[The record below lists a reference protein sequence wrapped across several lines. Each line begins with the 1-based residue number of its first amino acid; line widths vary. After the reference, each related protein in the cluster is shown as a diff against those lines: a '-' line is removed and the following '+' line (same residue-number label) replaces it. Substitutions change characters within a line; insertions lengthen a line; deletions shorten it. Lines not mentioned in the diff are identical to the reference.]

1 MRGLHKSITISFML
15 VGHTKFSPD
24 WCFGL
29 LKQRFRKTKVDCLDD
44 LVGVVNN
51 SAVVNEC
58 QLVGSQSGESL
69 VPVYDWVGLFGS
81 RMKKIPLITR
91 QHHFQFTSTSP
102 GTVIV
107 REYNDSCETTFQLTS
122 DVSIAAE
129 FPDTIIPPGLSLQ
142 RRWYLHD
149 KIRDYCTPETKD
161 LVCPRPDS
169 PPPTRSTPQPPSPSQ
184 PQSQLPSS
192 SNTTTQQKRSR
203 VCGCCGKTGHNKRTC
218 PVFQSLPPS

>member
-69 VPVYDWVGLFGS
+69 VSVYDWVGLFGS

-102 GTVIV
+102 GTVI
-107 REYNDSCETTFQLTS
+107 L
-122 DVSIAAE
+122 
-129 FPDTIIPPGLSLQ
+129 IIMH
-142 RRWYLHD
+142 YL
-149 KIRDYCTPETKD
+149 
-161 LVCPRPDS
+161 
-169 PPPTRSTPQPPSPSQ
+169 
-184 PQSQLPSS
+184 
-192 SNTTTQQKRSR
+192 
-203 VCGCCGKTGHNKRTC
+203 
-218 PVFQSLPPS
+218 